1 MEGSEFAAI
10 LLGEKCKEILTKI
23 TADNECTTLL
33 WTIYGRTR
41 WVAGDDLPID
51 AAKDL
56 VKRLTEAS
64 SLYREDDVEAFFSIL
79 EVGYAN
85 ARNEM
90 GSDDTPSG
98 CMNLIDELLLSYYT
112 YGD

>member
-1 MEGSEFAAI
+1 MEGSEFATV
-10 LLGEKCKEILTKI
+10 LLGDKCKEILTAI
-23 TADNECTTLL
+23 VANNECTTLL
-33 WTIYGRTR
+33 WTVYGRTR
-41 WVAGDDLPID
+41 WVAGGDLPVD
-51 AAKDL
+51 AAKVL

-64 SLYREDDVEAFFSIL
+64 SLYREDDVEEFFSIL
-79 EVGYAN
+79 EVGYSN

-90 GSDDTPSG
+90 GSDDTSSG